1 MEGEF
6 IGGGDSLDFGIG
18 DVEATGVGRAWGTGL
33 GHGGAHVFD
42 FFVGSGVAAGRC
54 RLGGVVDADKDGCI
68 VVGGGFGDMG
78 QVGQFFV
85 VGEVGGEE
93 FQQVGV
99 IDLMEDAVGAEEEI
113 IAGRDVGYTQH
124 IGRRRLR
131 AGFGVGHAAGD
142 DVAFWMVDGFLGCE
156 VTGVY
161 QYVYQRVVAAAVDDP
176 YFRADLVDAG
186 ISHVSHQGVAGVQVE
201 EGQSGGHVG
210 APLSD
215 SLEQAEIGE
224 AQCIAEIVLGEFVGR
239 VGISRHEVSERPGHG
254 GGGYRAVKFSSYA
267 VADNEGAF
275 PRAGGIVVGEP
286 RVLLFVALTDLT
298 E

>member
-54 RLGGVVDADKDGCI
+54 RLGGVN
-68 VVGGGFGDMG
+68 
-78 QVGQFFV
+78 
-85 VGEVGGEE
+85 E
-93 FQQVGV
+93 
-99 IDLMEDAVGAEEEI
+99 LMEDAVGAEEEI
-113 IAGRDVGYTQH
+113 IAGRDVGYNQH

-224 AQCIAEIVLGEFVGR
+224 AQCIAEIVLGELVGR
-239 VGISRHEVSERPGHG
+239 RLSSRQ
-254 GGGYRAVKFSSYA
+254 
-267 VADNEGAF
+267 
-275 PRAGGIVVGEP
+275 
-286 RVLLFVALTDLT
+286 VLLLRRRRQ
-298 E
+298 